1 MNTYNENL
9 RSSVAKTLQTLDSDL
24 KKVNANAN
32 AAMFT
37 LYYAQGATFTAIT
50 ELEKAKTVEGTQ
62 EGIKTEAVNNSN
74 LSKNL
79 MNTAAQAGTIMKQSV
94 SNVSVGASN
103 VQSSANAV
111 VRLAGDVGNIFN
123 IISAA
128 DYETDIYKLAAEA
141 NALINETA
149 YTAEWASQLALEASV
164 LASKVTTG
172 TVQDNSKN
180 VNDSVNNL
188 LKIVSDDF
196 NKISQRV
203 NDDNAAVATVS
214 TNEKAAEGAYAD
226 LRTVSGA
233 TAEAY
238 NTTNDQLNL
247 DLTAAVSPGFEDSK
261 FKVSFK
267 WLYSPFL
274 EKGKKLPYPVQDYN
288 LIVVKDKQKSTFSIN
303 TAEDIRQNYE
313 TRCIELSPY
322 MKDDLQPQFSQEF
335 TFDAIPFPV
344 PPTDTT
350 APTTYKLLDSDGDEI
365 TTGTDYVV
373 FVYAVYKEEY
383 KKKLNTYDD
392 FLSAPSTTFT
402 FTIVLKTA
410 VFANDSGSAAPPST
424 ASDAAAAAEAGI
436 VQVKFNVNERE
447 GIKAQYRCAFLPTA
461 TAATQGMLDE
471 ELLAKLDDDIQRLQK
486 DADELEPEIVG
497 LKSKLL
503 ETSDQENEFRQKYTD
518 IFAELQKFIALNIT
532 TALPTGMSVS
542 AKKQDDNAKQLVS
555 KARQSIPQLANPTGE
570 LKEDLPKMLSLLP
583 ARHADQVKLT
593 GLEQQQ
599 TALLQNIEAVNSN
612 KIDFIFNLQLAMGL
626 TAGSYTV
633 ADDAKATE
641 GADGSKNYT
650 VPITPATTDNFGNV
664 LVTGKSYIPVVVSVA
679 NDEEEIQSKFTNSWT
694 GIGAHKPITI

>member
-1 MNTYNENL
+1 MNSYNENL

-37 LYYAQGATFTAIT
+37 LYYAQGATFTAIA
-50 ELEKAKTVEGTQ
+50 ELGNAKAVEDTQ
-62 EGIKTEAVNNSN
+62 EGIKTEAVNNGN

-94 SNVSVGASN
+94 TNVSVGASN
-103 VQSSANAV
+103 VQGSANAV

-128 DYETDIYKLAAEA
+128 DYDTDIYKLASEA

-180 VNDSVNNL
+180 VNDSVNSL

-214 TNEKAAEGAYAD
+214 TNEKAAEGAYSD

-238 NTTNDQLNL
+238 KTTNDQLNL

-261 FKVSFK
+261 FTVSFK
-267 WLYSPFL
+267 WLHSPFV
-274 EKGKKLPYPVQDYN
+274 ESKKLPYPVQEYA

-303 TAEDIRQNYE
+303 SAEDIRQNYP
-313 TRCIELSPY
+313 TRCIDLSAY
-322 MKDDLQPQFSQEF
+322 TKADLPPHFSQEF
-335 TFDAIPFPV
+335 TFDAIPFAT
-344 PPTDTT
+344 PPTDST
-350 APTTYKLLDSDGDEI
+350 APATYRLQDSDGEEI

-373 FVYAVYKEEY
+373 FVYAVYREEY

-392 FLSAPSTTFT
+392 FLSAPSATFT
-402 FTIVLKTA
+402 FTIVLKPAT
-410 VFANDSGSAAPPST
+410 FPDDSGT
-424 ASDAAAAAEAGI
+424 ATEAG
-436 VQVKFNVNERE
+436 VKEVKFNVSERQ
-447 GIKAQYRCAFLPTA
+447 GIKAEYRCAFLPTA
-461 TAATQGMLDE
+461 TTATQGLLDE
-471 ELLAKLDDDIQRLQK
+471 ELLAELDEEIQRLQN
-486 DADELEPEIVG
+486 DAEHLQPEIVD

-518 IFAELQKFIALNIT
+518 IFDELQKFISLNIT
-532 TALPTGMSVS
+532 TALQPGTSVS
-542 AKKQDDNAKQLVS
+542 AKKQDENAKQLVA
-555 KARQSIPQLANPTGE
+555 KARQSIPQLANPSGE

-583 ARHADQVKLT
+583 ARHADQVKLSD
-593 GLEQQQ
+593 LEQKQ
-599 TALLQNIEAVNSN
+599 TALMQNIEAVNNN

-633 ADDAKATE
+633 ADPAAATD
-641 GADGSKNYT
+641 GDNGSKNYV
-650 VPITPATTDNFGNV
+650 VPITAATTDNFGNV
-664 LVTGKSYIPVVVSVA
+664 LATGKSYIPVVVSVA